1 MAERKINPL
10 LKTALELGP
19 VVAFFVAFVKLKGQ
33 AFTIGGTEY
42 DGFILVTAGFV
53 PLMILSTGLLW
64 KLTGKLSKMQVMTL
78 VLVVIFGGLSVWLND
93 ERFFKMKPTM
103 IYLLFGGLLGIGLLR
118 GESYLKHVMEEM
130 LPLQPEGWMILTR
143 RLCAFFF
150 GLAVLNELIWRTQTT
165 ETWVYFKTF
174 GLTVAIFAFFITQG
188 KIFSTYALPDE
199 KK

>member
-42 DGFILVTAGFV
+42 DGFILATAGFV